1 MEQDLQE
8 NRKMGKRREQVGEF
22 SEGCSFKL
30 EGVWKEGRDALSGEE
45 EVRTRSNAEK

>member
-1 MEQDLQE
+1 MGRWGNGE
-8 NRKMGKRREQVGEF
+8 NRWESSVKAAPY
-22 SEGCSFKL
+22 FKL